1 MHRGRMQT
9 RKVAPWK
16 RRKET
21 GMANQVVG
29 TLRGQ
34 KRPEEPALG
43 AEHQGGDEQAHPEL
57 FRGQWGRKPGC
68 SG

>member
-9 RKVAPWK
+9 RKVAPWQ
-16 RRKET
+16 RRKEP